1 VPAKLTLFPTRAAS
15 RHHVLEEGEE
25 CVVGRDPGS
34 DMAVD
39 DPRVSARHARLSWTG
54 SAWQLVDLASKN
66 GTFLDGARVGQA
78 PLVEESWLSFGGLLA
93 RFERVSLADVELLRA
108 ERAERLAT
116 VADAR
121 HALGP
126 SLDPRELLRRLIGSV
141 LSLTGAERGFVLLFR
156 SDGELYAEVA
166 SGFPGG
172 EPFDER
178 FTGSFGAIERA
189 LKTVSSVVSS
199 NATADAF
206 LGKRR
211 SVVEMGIETLA
222 CVPLRS
228 GGLVIGLIYVDG
240 RRKGGVF
247 TDLDLEILEA
257 LAGHAALVVGGL
269 RLERQIRELV
279 GASAAGSAS
288 DGGRFLEDLERRA
301 GQIARASVSP
311 ERARSR
317 APG

>member
-1 VPAKLTLFPTRAAS
+1 MPAKLTLFPTRAAS
-15 RHHVLEEGEE
+15 RHHVLGEGEE

-34 DMAVD
+34 DMTVD
-39 DPRVSARHARLSWTG
+39 DPRVSARHASLSWTG
-54 SAWQLVDLASKN
+54 SGWQVVDLGSKN
-66 GTFLDGARVGQA
+66 GTFLDGARVARA
-78 PLVEESWLSFGGLLA
+78 PLLPESWLSFGGLLA
-93 RFERVSLADVELLRA
+93 RFEPIAPSEVEQLRG

-121 HALGP
+121 RALEP
-126 SLDPRELLRRLIGSV
+126 NLDPRELLLRLIGSV
-141 LSLTGAERGFVLLFR
+141 LSLTGAERGFVLLFQP
-156 SDGELYAEVA
+156 DGELYAEVA
-166 SGFPGG
+166 SGFPAN

-189 LKTVSSVVSS
+189 LQTSLSVVSS
-199 NATADAF
+199 SATGDAF

-211 SVVEMGIETLA
+211 SVIEMGIETLA

-228 GGLVIGLIYVDG
+228 GSQVVGLIYVDG

-247 TDLDLEILEA
+247 TELDLEILEA

-279 GASAAGSAS
+279 GASGTGTAPGEA
-288 DGGRFLEDLERRA
+288 RFLEDLE
-301 GQIARASVSP
+301 Q
-311 ERARSR
+311 RARGILKQP
-317 APG
+317 A